1 MMLKKFSYLPR
12 YFFAVEAVKSVPG
25 NSHFTPGHK
34 PPAIADSA
42 PGRYAGSLF
51 TSASKFEALDVVLK
65 DLTHLSKVI
74 SQ

>member
-1 MMLKKFSYLPR
+1 MLKKFSYIPR
-12 YFFAVEAVKSVPG
+12 FFFAIEAIKSVPG
-25 NSHFTPGHK
+25 KSILISGHK
-34 PPAIADSA
+34 PPALADSA
-42 PGRYAGSLF
+42 PGRYAGALF